1 MKKIMI
7 CLTVLAVF
15 AFGWNTLSGQAAA
28 EDGKFKK
35 FLDNYFDA
43 YFKFFP
49 TSGTLADYYKYNDS
63 LEDFS
68 SRAVDRFHDAL
79 DGFNQE
85 IVAKIDKT
93 KLSPEGQIDYDIMV
107 TALERVYIDFENLL
121 PWEYNPL
128 YYNTIFIN
136 SVHSVLNGDFAPL
149 DARVKSA
156 TERCKQIPNLVRR
169 AKDNLKTPA
178 QIYTETA
185 IEQMPAILAFFR
197 NEAPALV
204 QGSAGSAAFT
214 AEQAK
219 AVAALEDYLNF
230 LKTEVLPRSTGNF
243 RWAEA
248 HSRLMRTLVQ
258 GNLTQD
264 ELVARSRADYNNIRR
279 EMLLVAIS
287 FHKIMYPE
295 IDIERLQKPEEEMRD
310 YIIQNVFNKIQTE
323 HTTRDGFIA
332 AIRSAADG
340 VRQFLTEKNLVEL
353 PADTLAIEPMPAYLR
368 GVSMNQLILPGPFQ
382 AAGSSK
388 FLLAP
393 IPEGWSAEKAASFLQ
408 EYNDFFIDFFTV
420 QRVFPGMFVPAIVN
434 FKTGSL
440 VRKAVPNQALLR
452 GWPVYIEEMLVTN
465 GYKDYDLR
473 VRLNQLKLMLKN
485 VIDFQ
490 MELNIHQGEMT
501 KEQVITYM
509 TRRGFQTEAEAESK
523 WNHILLNP
531 GDAAL
536 AYIGFLEIFDL
547 EKDYKAVKGAD
558 FEARDFLKALL
569 NHGAVPLRNLKM
581 KLTQ

>member
-1 MKKIMI
+1 MKKMMI
-7 CLTVLAVF
+7 CLTMLAVC
-15 AFGWNTLSGQAAA
+15 AFGWNTLSAQQTA

-49 TSGTLADYYKYNDS
+49 TSGTLAGYHKYNDT

-128 YYNTIFIN
+128 FYNEIFIN
-136 SVHSVLNGDFAPL
+136 SVHSVLTGDFAPL

-156 TERCKQIPNLVRR
+156 AERCKQIPNLVRR

-197 NEAPALV
+197 DEAPALA
-204 QGSAGSAAFT
+204 QGAAGSAAFT
-214 AEQAK
+214 VEQAK

-248 HSRLMRTLVQ
+248 HTRLMRLLVQ

-264 ELVARSRADYNNIRR
+264 ELVARSRADFNNIRR

-323 HTTRDGFIA
+323 HASRDGFIA
-332 AIRSAADG
+332 AIQKAADG

-353 PADTLAIEPMPAYLR
+353 PADTLAIENMPAYFR
-368 GVSMNQLILPGPFQ
+368 GIAMNRLILPGPFQ

-388 FLLAP
+388 FQIAP
-393 IPEGWSAEKAASFLQ
+393 IPEGWSAEKADAFLR

-440 VRKAVPNQALLR
+440 VRKAAPNQALLR

-465 GYKDYDLR
+465 GYKDFDLR

-485 VIDFQ
+485 IIDFQ

-501 KEQVITYM
+501 KEQVVTYM
-509 TRRGFQTEAEAESK
+509 TRRGFQTEAEAENK

-536 AYIGFLEIFDL
+536 AYIGFQEILDL

-569 NHGAVPLRNLKM
+569 NHGAVPLRTLKM